1 MRMTRRVR
9 PSQVGCAATI
19 SRRRLYAANVSQDT
33 AAVSS
38 EPKPRLMV
46 VIDRDGQIMGNI
58 AEISPSPALETRR
71 YASEADL
78 VSSNARGL

>member
-19 SRRRLYAANVSQDT
+19 SRRRLYAANASQDT
-33 AAVSS
+33 AAVSG
-38 EPKPRLMV
+38 ELKPRLMM

-58 AEISPSPALETRR
+58 AEISPESPSETRR
-71 YASEADL
+71 YASEAKL
-78 VSSNARGL
+78 VSSRARGR

>member
-19 SRRRLYAANVSQDT
+19 SRRRLYAANASQDVAT
-33 AAVSS
+33 LSS
-38 EPKPRLMV
+38 ELNPRLMV
-46 VIDRDGQIMGNI
+46 IIDRDGQIMGNVVEI
-58 AEISPSPALETRR
+58 APEHGVESRR
-71 YASEADL
+71 YASEAEL